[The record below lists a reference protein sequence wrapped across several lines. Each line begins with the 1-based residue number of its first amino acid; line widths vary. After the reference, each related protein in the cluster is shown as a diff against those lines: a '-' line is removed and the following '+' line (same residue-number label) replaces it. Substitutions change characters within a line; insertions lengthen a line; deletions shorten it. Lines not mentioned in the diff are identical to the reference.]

1 MEQKQT
7 IPTLV
12 LRSELQTY
20 FSHVRKKNLSVEL
33 LFLLWPQEGDLVP

>member
-20 FSHVRKKNLSVEL
+20 FFHVRKKNLPVEL